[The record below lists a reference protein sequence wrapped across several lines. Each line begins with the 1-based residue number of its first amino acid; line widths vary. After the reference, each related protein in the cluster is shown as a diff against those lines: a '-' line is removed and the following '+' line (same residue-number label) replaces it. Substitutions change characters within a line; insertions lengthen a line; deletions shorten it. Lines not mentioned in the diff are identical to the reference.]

1 MMNELTTL
9 VTVAT
14 VIAPI
19 TTALMQAIKPFIN
32 SKYTPLLA
40 ILLSI
45 VLSVLWALVFGHI
58 NLAPIYAFSGILSGL
73 ASTGLYSLAKSDKN
87 ISKE

>member
-1 MMNELTTL
+1 MILANELTTL

-14 VIAPI
+14 IIAPI
-19 TTALMQAIKPFIN
+19 TTALMQAIKAFVS
-32 SKYTPLLA
+32 SKYTPIVA

-58 NLAPIYAFSGILSGL
+58 NVAPIYAFSGLLSGL
-73 ASTGLYSLAKSDKN
+73 ASCGLYSLAKPDK
-87 ISKE
+87 